1 MKTIHGEE
9 PQAIIHRGRP
19 CIDHP
24 SRSGW
29 QHELHP
35 NRIHKGTTT
44 FSWCR
49 FVASSVC
56 LSSSVSCFAL
66 WFCCFVLFFVLLC
79 FALFLFVLHL
89 DFVLALFLKFQLVA
103 DLFSLSSAVFFFWPS
118 FNYALVYVFVI
129 NVAGSVFNKAPL
141 VDFRRCIA
149 WSYGLCCFELRFMIV
164 AGMTYFILFF
174 RCTYLA
180 CLSLGPWL
188 APSL

>member
-1 MKTIHGEE
+1 MSFILIASIRAPLLSHDVVSL
-9 PQAIIHRGRP
+9 RRL
-19 CIDHP
+19 CVSSFV
-24 SRSGW
+24 SR
-29 QHELHP
+29 
-35 NRIHKGTTT
+35 
-44 FSWCR
+44 FD
-49 FVASSVC
+49 
-56 LSSSVSCFAL
+56 L

-89 DFVLALFLKFQLVA
+89 DFVLALFLKLQLVA

-118 FNYALVYVFVI
+118 FNYTLVYVFVI
-129 NVAGSVFNKAPL
+129 NVASSVFNKAPL

-149 WSYGLCCFELRFMIV
+149 WSYGLCRFELRFMIV

-174 RCTYLA
+174 RCTCLA